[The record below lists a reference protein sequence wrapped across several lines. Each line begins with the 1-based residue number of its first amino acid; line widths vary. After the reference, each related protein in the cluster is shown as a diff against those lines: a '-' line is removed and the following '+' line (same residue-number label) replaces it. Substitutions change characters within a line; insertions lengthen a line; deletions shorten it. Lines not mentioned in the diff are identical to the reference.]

1 MSFLTLGS
9 FPSPTTVHCSRNS
22 SHYEAHTTQLPTTK
36 SIQIQ
41 IQQID
46 NQTTDV
52 SSSATNTF
60 ILNYNGRTV
69 ASGKSIIT
77 VSVSST
83 LTLQYTST
91 NLHNK
96 LFVCHNENTTDRVF
110 DRYPFLIIPNVQQS
124 DHGIYEV
131 IVIDGD
137 VNTRLYFMLRVKTSY
152 SATDTSNQGKGSLP
166 TNSVTTEETN
176 GYTRR
181 LTSTIVTTS
190 SHNKPRLQSTSKS

>member
-9 FPSPTTVHCSRNS
+9 FPSPTTVQCSRNS

-36 SIQIQ
+36 RIQIQ

-52 SSSATNTF
+52 SSSAKNTF

-83 LTLQYTST
+83 LTLQYTVT

-96 LFVCHNENTTDRVF
+96 LLVCHNENTTDRVF

-152 SATDTSNQGKGSLP
+152 SATDTLDQGKESLP

-181 LTSTIVTTS
+181 PTSTIVTTS
-190 SHNKPRLQSTSKS
+190 GHNEPRLQSTSKS